1 MNNTLTQLAQFL
13 EKQNF
18 KCNSAEDNENVLWVQ
33 IGLPHHD
40 LAPLF
45 FVDFNEAKRLPGYN
59 GQPAYQVQ
67 TAGGEIMTAIN
78 FFNTDPEVFNCKM
91 FIDRTG
97 ELVVNNSSIISGDYL
112 VPKIVD
118 RIDLTVRSIDRHF
131 GNFTKILEGS
141 EEKAKN
147 NPLFR
152 IKHVLNIH
160 NSLFL
165 FVQIVEFC
173 CTNCQKA
180 HFFLFNFCNHMIELP

>member
-1 MNNTLTQLAQFL
+1 MNNTISKLAEYL
-13 EKQNF
+13 GKQNF
-18 KCNSAEDNENVLWVQ
+18 KCVSADDNENILWLH

-45 FVDFNEAKRLPGYN
+45 FIDFNEEN
-59 GQPAYQVQ
+59 GFLVIMVNQLIKFK

-141 EEKAKN
+141 EESEK
-147 NPLFR
+147 
-152 IKHVLNIH
+152 
-160 NSLFL
+160 
-165 FVQIVEFC
+165 
-173 CTNCQKA
+173 
-180 HFFLFNFCNHMIELP
+180 

>member
-1 MNNTLTQLAQFL
+1 MNNTISKLAEYL

-18 KCNSAEDNENVLWVQ
+18 KCASTEENEDVLWLR
-33 IGLPHHD
+33 IGLPNHD
-40 LAPLF
+40 LGPLF
-45 FVDFNEAKRLPGYN
+45 FIDFHEETGVLIIMVNQLIKFK
-59 GQPAYQVQ
+59 

-131 GNFTKILEGS
+131 GNFKKILEGEDTAS
-141 EEKAKN
+141 E
-147 NPLFR
+147 
-152 IKHVLNIH
+152 
-160 NSLFL
+160 
-165 FVQIVEFC
+165 
-173 CTNCQKA
+173 
-180 HFFLFNFCNHMIELP
+180 